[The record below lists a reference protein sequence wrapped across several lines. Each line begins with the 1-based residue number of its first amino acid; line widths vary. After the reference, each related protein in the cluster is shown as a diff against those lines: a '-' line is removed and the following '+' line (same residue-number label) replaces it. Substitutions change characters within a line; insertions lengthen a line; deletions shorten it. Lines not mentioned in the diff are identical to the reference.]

1 MTENPAEQ
9 VFHRLY
15 GQPCWNAK
23 SGYGGF
29 LTMEFGK
36 PSLQISEPRAPLAGA
51 APAEASN
58 RARRIVTVRG
68 QWHLWIHSCAWQVFT
83 GRKRV
88 GHSNLRGSS
97 KLPIERAARELDGQ
111 KLVQVTVAPHG
122 ATTVFEFDLG
132 SRLEAKPYNETSDQ
146 WLLYEPSGYVF
157 SLRGDGCYSH
167 NPGDTP
173 PEEVLHTPL
182 E

>member
-1 MTENPAEQ
+1 MPENPAEL
-9 VFHRLY
+9 VFQRLY

-36 PSLQISEPRAPLAGA
+36 PSLRISDSSW
-51 APAEASN
+51 PAMPGEAEG
-58 RARRIVTVRG
+58 RARRVVRARG

-83 GRKRV
+83 GEKRV

-111 KLVQVTVAPHG
+111 KLVQVTVGPHG

-132 SRLEAKPYNETSDQ
+132 SRLEAKPYNEISDQ

-157 SLRGDGCYSH
+157 ALRGDGCYSH
-167 NPGDTP
+167 NPGNTP
-173 PEEVLHTPL
+173 PDEVLYKLL

>member
-1 MTENPAEQ
+1 MTENPVEL
-9 VFHRLY
+9 VFQRLY

-23 SGYGGF
+23 SGYGSF

-36 PSLQISEPRAPLAGA
+36 PSLRISDSHW
-51 APAEASN
+51 PAMPGEAEG
-58 RARRIVTVRG
+58 RARRVVRVSG

-83 GRKRV
+83 GPKRV

-97 KLPIERAARELDGQ
+97 KLPIQRAARELDGQ

-132 SRLEAKPYNETSDQ
+132 SRLEAKPDNETSDQ

-167 NPGDTP
+167 NPGDTLP
-173 PEEVLHTPL
+173 DVKLYRPL